1 MQPMWIDLVLVT
13 VMIVAA
19 RISRQRYRDIFTPLC
34 LYVSMWCLCLL
45 LFRLRLIN
53 YPELNGKTEWLIGG
67 SMVAFVGGCL
77 AAGRLKSLSETTL
90 EIRLDRLESAMRIL
104 LILNFIGIL
113 VYLKRI
119 QGLFGLSSYL
129 TDPSV
134 IRTNFDELSRIGW
147 VAVLTLLNYPLFSLS
162 LVHYLT
168 SKRLRLISAIGMILP
183 CIQSYIQTDRISLA
197 ILLFSGSLTWV
208 YFNRWNSVN
217 RQILR
222 IMALLSILMV
232 SYFIGAG
239 YLYGKL
245 VSERMEAFGAANFD
259 ETPQFAMYVID
270 PYIYATGSFPTFQEA
285 MNDVHDTRLGA
296 RTFFPVARLLYALDL
311 LRDRPEGA
319 SMEVYNIPV
328 PINTTTYLFSF
339 YEDFGTLGVIL
350 FPFFLGW
357 LQTRLYLRLK
367 KWPTFFSLTGT
378 AGFVMTDLL
387 STFISLITTIN
398 VWYFLA
404 VVYVVSRHCTSE
416 RGLSS
421 TVALAPAGNF

>member
-1 MQPMWIDLVLVT
+1 MWIDFVMVV
-13 VMIVAA
+13 VMIAA
-19 RISRQRYRDIFTPLC
+19 AKISRRRYQDIFTPLC
-34 LYVSMWCLCLL
+34 LYVWMWCLCLL

-53 YPELNGKTEWLIGG
+53 YPELNGRAEWLIGG

-104 LILNFIGIL
+104 LILNVIGIL
-113 VYLKRI
+113 LYLKRM
-119 QGLFGLSSYL
+119 QGIFGLSTYL
-129 TDPSV
+129 TDPSE
-134 IRTNFDELSRIGW
+134 IRTNFEDWSRIGW
-147 VAVLTLLNYPLFSLS
+147 MAVLTLLSYPLFSSS
-162 LVHYLT
+162 LVHYLK
-168 SKRLRLISAIGMILP
+168 SKRLRMISAIGMILP

-208 YFNRWNSVN
+208 YFNRWTSVN
-217 RQILR
+217 RQMLR

-245 VSERMEAFGAANFD
+245 VSERMETFGAGNFD

-270 PYIYATGSFPTFQEA
+270 PYLYATGSFPTFQEA
-285 MNDVHDTRLGA
+285 MNDVHSLRWGE
-296 RTFFPVARLLYALDL
+296 RTFFPFARLLYAADL
-311 LRDRPEGA
+311 LRQRPEGA
-319 SMEVYNIPV
+319 SMEVYNIPI
-328 PINTTTYLFSF
+328 PINTCTYLFSF
-339 YEDFGTLGVIL
+339 YEDFGTFGVIF
-350 FPFFLGW
+350 FPIVLGW
-357 LQTRLYLRLK
+357 SQTRLYLRMK
-367 KWPTFFSLTGT
+367 KHPTLFSLSGT

-404 VVYVVSRHCTSE
+404 VVYCISRHCVLE
-416 RGLSS
+416 RRCSS
-421 TVALAPAGNF
+421 SVAQVAVANI